1 MRHYEGLFILDTVG
15 TTESADDIIKAIGE
29 LITKGGGK
37 VTGEQKLDRRGFA
50 RIADKKHSG
59 GFYVSL
65 MFDME
70 PEALREFKS
79 ALVKHGNVFRAQIT
93 LAIPTTVQT

>member
-1 MRHYEGLFILDTVG
+1 MRHYEGLFILDTVA
-15 TTESADDIIKAIGE
+15 TTESVDDIIKAIGK
-29 LITKGGGK
+29 LIGKAGGK
-37 VTGEQKLDRRGFA
+37 VNGEQKLDRRGFA

-70 PEALREFKS
+70 PEALGEFKS
-79 ALVKHGNVFRAQIT
+79 VLGKRSEVFRVQIT
-93 LAIPTTVQT
+93 SSAPATA

>member
-15 TTESADDIIKAIGE
+15 TTESVDDIIKAIGV
-29 LITKGGGK
+29 LIGKTGGK
-37 VTGEQKLDRRGFA
+37 VIGEQKLDRRGFA

-59 GFYVSL
+59 GFYVS
-65 MFDME
+65 MIFDME
-70 PEALREFKS
+70 PEALREFKT

-93 LAIPTTVQT
+93 LTVPATV

>member
-15 TTESADDIIKAIGE
+15 TTESIDDIIKAISE
-29 LITKGGGK
+29 LIGKAGGK

-50 RIADKKHSG
+50 RIANKKHSG

-70 PEALREFKS
+70 PEALGEFKTT
-79 ALVKHGNVFRAQIT
+79 LGKRGDIFRVQIT
-93 LAIPTTVQT
+93 LTVPATA

>member
-15 TTESADDIIKAIGE
+15 ATESVDDIIEAIGE
-29 LITKGGGK
+29 LIGKAGGK

-50 RIADKKHSG
+50 RIANKKHSG

-70 PEALREFKS
+70 PDGLGEFKA
-79 ALVKHGNVFRAQIT
+79 ALAKRGDIFRVQIT
-93 LAIPTTVQT
+93 LTVPATA

>member
-29 LITKGGGK
+29 LIAKGGGK

-70 PEALREFKS
+70 PEVLGEFKTT
-79 ALVKHGNVFRAQIT
+79 LGKRGGIFRVQIT
-93 LAIPTTVQT
+93 LTVPTTA

>member
-59 GFYVSL
+59 GFYVSM

-70 PEALREFKS
+70 PEALQEFKTTIG
-79 ALVKHGNVFRAQIT
+79 KRGDIFRVQIT
-93 LAIPTTVQT
+93 LTVPTTA

>member
-15 TTESADDIIKAIGE
+15 TTESVDDIIDAIGE
-29 LITKGGGK
+29 LIGKAGGK
-37 VTGEQKLDRRGFA
+37 VNGEQKLDRRGFA
-50 RIADKKHSG
+50 RIANKKHSG

-93 LAIPTTVQT
+93 LTGPITA

>member
-15 TTESADDIIKAIGE
+15 TTESIDDIIKAIGE
-29 LITKGGGK
+29 LIGKAGGK
-37 VTGEQKLDRRGFA
+37 VIGEQKLDRRGFA
-50 RIADKKHSG
+50 RTANKKHSG

-70 PEALREFKS
+70 PKALGEFKTT
-79 ALVKHGNVFRAQIT
+79 LGKRGDVFRVQIT
-93 LAIPTTVQT
+93 LTVPATA